1 MAPAQ
6 PSGDSL
12 IDGFR
17 TPLVDV
23 NDLKHMADPSFKPDK
38 AALWNTHK
46 SRDGWVLAHN
56 SVRFELGEMKRV
68 LAALANTTLAEWQVA
83 AVKAWWAGHATH
95 VHEHHANEDNIF
107 NPFLRTRITYPDK
120 LEKDHVFLVA
130 AMTAIAE
137 EVKILQTGSTLE
149 RLQPLWEHY
158 EKFMHPH
165 LFEEEQVGL
174 PLARAY
180 FTHAE
185 IEKCTA
191 IFLKTGDPVSLGAFV
206 HVLGHKRDAQQF
218 MSENGIPSFVW
229 HIPGGFKAL
238 RTIYRVKMQSHIDSL
253 LAGEPV
259 SARTKKLSAENAL
272 KATKK
277 YSESVGAQS
286 ALSPR
291 KRENVMTRI
300 SLVE

>member
-1 MAPAQ
+1 MPGDGGAAGAAGAAGGGGGANIGDEFIDKVTTLRANRRFMKFMREHHHAEEPTTMAPAQ

-107 NPFLRTRITYPDK
+107 TPFLRTRIAYPRQALGRDNIFNPFLRTRITYPDK
-120 LEKDHVFLVA
+120 LEKDHHVNL
-130 AMTAIAE
+130 
-137 EVKILQTGSTLE
+137 
-149 RLQPLWEHY
+149 
-158 EKFMHPH
+158 
-165 LFEEEQVGL
+165 
-174 PLARAY
+174 
-180 FTHAE
+180 
-185 IEKCTA
+185 IE
-191 IFLKTGDPVSLGAFV
+191 
-206 HVLGHKRDAQQF
+206 
-218 MSENGIPSFVW
+218 
-229 HIPGGFKAL
+229 
-238 RTIYRVKMQSHIDSL
+238 
-253 LAGEPV
+253 
-259 SARTKKLSAENAL
+259 
-272 KATKK
+272 
-277 YSESVGAQS
+277 
-286 ALSPR
+286 
-291 KRENVMTRI
+291 
-300 SLVE
+300 